1 MAATSADSLAH
12 VDASHSPTKPK
23 DIEYP
28 VSSKSKPD
36 KEKHKADLLKANTE
50 TLYADL
56 NRNKEITNLIFL
68 TNSPEAWLNAIQEH
82 YPDIKK
88 DGRKEKGCLACLKLE
103 SDDGPTSI
111 HIYHTGNVLIQGNW
125 TTFANA
131 FTEIKEKAH
140 TLHTPH
146 SEDTHNEFPNRATID
161 SKIDPTLLTRLEE
174 KFHELEIK
182 QVQMEQTLLEH
193 RRGQLEQGGS
203 LSAKEDTEMASLR
216 QAVKLL
222 QDNESKL
229 KIDIAQLR
237 HDTGKE
243 VHQLWERMELM
254 ERDLRKEREA
264 RERELSELRESMRKE
279 TGLLRKEIERLKEE
293 TRSPLSNQ
301 QERVGTAENNTD
313 NSLSQPGGQS
323 QEPSLETSQLEEA
336 QPSTPTTELKQP
348 ESPQIVLLTD
358 SNGKF
363 LETKKL
369 FPKHRVAHVKC
380 SNYKHAMKLL
390 TGDQLG
396 SPSHIIIHTGTN
408 DIWKLENYD
417 MVKTAKRMIEKAIK
431 TFPNTKVVISALLPR
446 WDVEHDYI
454 NEINAK
460 VSHFCATTNNVYFAS
475 HPTLSR
481 GSLTDKVHICK
492 AAVPTFAKKLKD
504 IALNRSSPDVRHKGN
519 RATNNTP
526 RQPSR
531 SRHHRGPARPQG
543 NPPTALMSIPL
554 QPPGAFRKH
563 PNTLHTGP
571 STYTASLHQTH
582 ASPLTHTPTYAQVVK
597 SPSQNG
603 TITLT
608 KYQLQQLLMP
618 THPGV

>member
-1 MAATSADSLAH
+1 MAATTGDSLAH
-12 VDASHSPTKPK
+12 VDAPHSPTTPK
-23 DIEYP
+23 IIEYP
-28 VSSKSKPD
+28 TSSKSKPD
-36 KEKHKADLLKANTE
+36 KENYKTDLLKTNTE

-56 NRNKEITNLIFL
+56 NNKKEITNLIFF
-68 TNSPEAWLNAIQEH
+68 TNSPEAWLTATQDH
-82 YPDIKK
+82 YPDIKEEGK
-88 DGRKEKGCLACLKLE
+88 QKGCLACLKLE
-103 SDDGPTSI
+103 SDDGPTFI
-111 HIYHTGNVLIQGNW
+111 HIYNTGRVLIQGNR
-125 TTFANA
+125 TPFENA
-131 FTEIKEKAH
+131 FTKIREKAH
-140 TLHTPH
+140 TLHIPH
-146 SEDTHNEFPNRATID
+146 SENTHNESPNKAAID
-161 SKIDPTLLTRLEE
+161 SSKIDPTLLTRLEE

-182 QVQMEQTLLEH
+182 QVQMEQTLLEQ
-193 RRGQLEQGGS
+193 RRGQLEQGRS
-203 LSAKEDTEMASLR
+203 PSAKEDTEMSTLR

-222 QDNESKL
+222 QDSESKL
-229 KIDIAQLR
+229 KTDIAQLR
-237 HDTGKE
+237 KDTGNE
-243 VHQLWERMELM
+243 VLELREAM
-254 ERDLRKEREA
+254 KRDLRKEREKM
-264 RERELSELRESMRKE
+264 ESELSELRESMRKE
-279 TGLLRKEIERLKEE
+279 TGLLKKEIERLKSEG
-293 TRSPLSNQ
+293 RSPSNQ
-301 QERVGTAENNTD
+301 QERVGITENNTE
-313 NSLSQPGGQS
+313 NPSQPEGPS
-323 QEPSLETSQLEEA
+323 QEPSLDTSQLEEA
-336 QPSTPTTELKQP
+336 QPPTPTTELKQQQ
-348 ESPQIVLLTD
+348 SPQIVLLTD

-363 LETKKL
+363 LETQKL
-369 FPKHRVAHVKC
+369 FPKHRVAHIKC

-390 TGDQLG
+390 TVDQLG

-417 MVKTAKRMIEKAIK
+417 MVKSAKRMIEKATK
-431 TFPNTKVVISALLPR
+431 TFPNTRVVISALLPR
-446 WDVEHDYI
+446 RDVEHGYI
-454 NEINAK
+454 NDINAE
-460 VSHFCATTNNVYFAS
+460 VSRSCLHKDNVYFAS

-481 GSLTDKVHICK
+481 GSLKDTVHIYK